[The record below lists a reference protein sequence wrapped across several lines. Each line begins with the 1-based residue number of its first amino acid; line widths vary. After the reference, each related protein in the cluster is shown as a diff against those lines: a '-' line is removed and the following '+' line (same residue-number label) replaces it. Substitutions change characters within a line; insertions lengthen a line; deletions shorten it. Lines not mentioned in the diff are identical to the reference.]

1 MSDVTVSGVT
11 AVRCRG
17 VWRPVRSTSRDR
29 FPGLANGWARFDG
42 PAGTQVVDTA
52 IDASAD
58 WQRSG
63 NNANSHGAFAAAE
76 ACDALVERTQATMG
90 ELLGADPAGFVF
102 GPSTTNNV
110 FSITRA
116 IGRELGPGDEIVCTR
131 LDHDSNVSPWLL
143 IAADTGAT
151 VRMAEFDTATGRLD
165 TAAVTALLDE
175 HTRWVAVTGASNAI
189 GTMPDITA
197 ITAAAHQVGAKVV
210 VDGVHLTPHAPVDL
224 GAVGCDVYSTSS
236 YKWYG
241 PHAGITWVEPELLD
255 RLQVYKVR
263 PSPDTGPG
271 RLQLGTPAY
280 ESLAAIEAAARFLI
294 GEGMTTIAGHERAL
308 FTRLLDGLLVDAERP
323 RARPARHG
331 RPGADARVPRRRS
344 HPQRGRPRPRR
355 PRDRG
360 VGRQLLRRR
369 GDGQLRPRRRQRRG
383 PRRASPPTPTSPTS
397 SACSTPSPTSER
409 RC

>member
-1 MSDVTVSGVT
+1 MSDLTVSAATVSGVKT
-11 AVRCRG
+11 SGSAVD
-17 VWRPVRSTSRDR
+17 VRDR

-42 PAGTQVVDTA
+42 PAGTQVVDAA
-52 IDASAD
+52 IDAAAD

-76 ACDALVERTQATMG
+76 ACDALVERTQDTMG

-110 FSITRA
+110 FAITRA

-151 VRMAEFDTATGRLD
+151 VRMAEFDTDTGRLD
-165 TAAVTALLDE
+165 TVAVTALLGE
-175 HTRWVAVTGASNAI
+175 RTRWVAVTGASNAI

-197 ITAAAHQVGAKVV
+197 ITAAAHDVGAKVV

-224 GAVGCDVYSTSS
+224 NAVGCDIYSTSS

-255 RLQVYKVR
+255 QLQVYKVR
-263 PSPDTGPG
+263 PSPATGPG

-280 ESLAAIEAAARFLI
+280 ESLAAIDAAARFLI
-294 GEGMTTIAGHERAL
+294 GEGMAALAGHERAM
-308 FTRLLDGLLVDAERP
+308 FTLLLDGLLAMPNVRVLGPHDTTDRAPTLAFLVDGHTPNEVA
-323 RARPARHG
+323 RALAAREVAVWDG
-331 RPGADARVPRRRS
+331 NYYAVEVMDSYGLDIDSGAVRAGVSVYTNESDVARLLDAV
-344 HPQRGRPRPRR
+344 
-355 PRDRG
+355 
-360 VGRQLLRRR
+360 
-369 GDGQLRPRRRQRRG
+369 
-383 PRRASPPTPTSPTS
+383 
-397 SACSTPSPTSER
+397 SAL
-409 RC
+409 